1 MISFWIQ
8 SILSIILFVFF
19 FSCEKLLKQH
29 LTETDRSSSSALLAL
44 VDRSHVYFADC
55 GNSTAVLYRNGQD
68 VLLSKQ
74 NKVVTRN
81 VLKNNSDNGFR
92 FLNSAPETCFIQRHA
107 DDEFLVLA
115 TDGIWNVMSPE
126 DLYTF
131 LEHEM
136 SIKEKTSDVFQSL
149 FQRCRELVRLLNEF
163 HATLII

>member
-1 MISFWIQ
+1 M
-8 SILSIILFVFF
+8 FVFF